1 MKDNN
6 ENNMDET
13 LDNVTDTQELQGDAL
28 DGTEDVTEAAGDA
41 LSEASGEEYES
52 DSEDGADIEEDDSF
66 DDGEDENDEDGEDEN
81 DEDDEDEDDE
91 SEYVPRRR
99 QSADSSASFVDTL
112 KNLSKKQLG
121 CIAALAVVVIAVI
134 VVIIVLATGKKDKK
148 PAVNT
153 NTNVT
158 AVTKATEAPTQQE
171 TTMAVVEPE
180 KDVSFDELQSSNEDI
195 YAYIYVPGTD
205 IDYPILQSESRG
217 ENYYLNYT
225 VNHYYSWTGAIY
237 TQFTYNKQD
246 FSDKNTIIYG
256 HAATHNINS
265 VMFTQLHYYEDEEFL
280 KQYPYIYIYQGDRQ
294 LKYQIFAA
302 VHFTDVLI
310 PAKYGV
316 NDGASMV
323 QFVNDAK
330 TTYGGV
336 IDDSVVIN
344 EDSKIITLSTCT
356 MVPNYD
362 DNKRFLVIAKLVEES
377 KVAQ

>member
-28 DGTEDVTEAAGDA
+28 DGTEDVTEASGDA

-66 DDGEDENDEDGEDEN
+66 DDGEDED
-81 DEDDEDEDDE
+81 DEDDEDDDEE

-99 QSADSSASFVDTL
+99 QSANSSASFVDTL

-180 KDVSFDELQSSNEDI
+180 KDVSFDELKSSNEDI

>member
-66 DDGEDENDEDGEDEN
+66 DDDE
-81 DEDDEDEDDE
+81 DEDDEDDDEE

-99 QSADSSASFVDTL
+99 QSANSSASFVDTL

-180 KDVSFDELQSSNEDI
+180 KDVSIEEYQKTNSDVYAHI
-195 YAYIYVPGTD
+195 YIPGTE
-205 IDYPILQSESRG
+205 IDYPILQAEDG
-217 ENYYLNYT
+217 NDDYYVTHTINNYIAWY
-225 VNHYYSWTGAIY
+225 GAIFTEKAY
-237 TQFTYNKQD
+237 TSKD
-246 FSDKNTIIYG
+246 FSDINTIIEG
-256 HAATHNINS
+256 HSASHNINS
-265 VMFTQLHYYEDEEFL
+265 VMFTQLHYYEDEDFM
-280 KQYPYIYIYQGDRQ
+280 KQYPYVYIYVGDRQ
-294 LKYQIFAA
+294 LKYQIFVAA
-302 VHFTDVLI
+302 DFTNI
-310 PAKYGV
+310 NPFKY
-316 NDGASMV
+316 S
-323 QFVNDAK
+323 VNDAKDMMRFVYDVK

-336 IDDSVVIN
+336 IDDSVVIDEN
-344 EDSKIITLSTCT
+344 SKIISLMTCT
-356 MVPNYD
+356 MYPNYD
-362 DNKRFLVIAKLVEES
+362 ESKRFYVLAKLVEES

>member
-1 MKDNN
+1 
-6 ENNMDET
+6 
-13 LDNVTDTQELQGDAL
+13 
-28 DGTEDVTEAAGDA
+28 
-41 LSEASGEEYES
+41 
-52 DSEDGADIEEDDSF
+52 
-66 DDGEDENDEDGEDEN
+66 
-81 DEDDEDEDDE
+81 
-91 SEYVPRRR
+91 
-99 QSADSSASFVDTL
+99 
-112 KNLSKKQLG
+112 
-121 CIAALAVVVIAVI
+121 
-134 VVIIVLATGKKDKK
+134 
-148 PAVNT
+148 
-153 NTNVT
+153 
-158 AVTKATEAPTQQE
+158 
-171 TTMAVVEPE
+171 MAVVEPE
-180 KDVSFDELQSSNEDI
+180 KDVSFDELKSSNEDI

-246 FSDKNTIIYG
+246 FSDKNT
-256 HAATHNINS
+256 